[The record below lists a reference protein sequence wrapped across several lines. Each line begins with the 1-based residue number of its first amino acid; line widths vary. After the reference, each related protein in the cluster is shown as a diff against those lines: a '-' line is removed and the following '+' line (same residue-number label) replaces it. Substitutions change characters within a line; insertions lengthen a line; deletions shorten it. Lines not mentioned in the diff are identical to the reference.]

1 MMKGLQ
7 HVSFALPES
16 LGYRAHHKPYWSMP
30 MLGPVAMQPS
40 LRLEGLGLLQ
50 ASSPGST
57 LAASS
62 GSNPIVG
69 TAAHALSLLLLGE
82 ISSGLSEISSG
93 MSFHGALATR
103 PKPKPTRAL
112 PPDRRT

>member
-1 MMKGLQ
+1 MIGGLQ
-7 HVSFALPES
+7 HVNCALPES
-16 LGYRAHHKPYWSMP
+16 LGYGAHHKPYWSMP
-30 MLGPVAMQPS
+30 MLDPVAMQPS

-82 ISSGLSEISSG
+82 FCFG
-93 MSFHGALATR
+93 MSLHGALATR
-103 PKPKPTRAL
+103 PKPTPT
-112 PPDRRT
+112 